1 MKVKVTR
8 RSPITGE
15 LNTVLIEM
23 TQDQIDRY
31 KKNEEHI
38 QHIFP
43 NLSANEREFI
53 LTGMTPEDW
62 DKTMKK
68 IEKD

>member
-1 MKVKVTR
+1 
-8 RSPITGE
+8 
-15 LNTVLIEM
+15 M